1 MDLAPTVLYLLGL
14 PIPTDMDGRVLEEA
28 LTSSYLRLNPI
39 RYAKDSAHVLQKKR
53 DQVYEDEEEIKSRLR
68 ALGYIA

>member
-1 MDLAPTVLYLLGL
+1 MDLAPIILYLLGL

-39 RYAKDSAHVLQKKR
+39 KYAKDSTQFFLKKR
-53 DQVYEDEEEIKSRLR
+53 DKVCEDDAKIKSRLR
-68 ALGYIA
+68 ALGYIP